1 MKEKSRVLVHATHRY
16 PKDDLAA
23 MAKIAAK
30 MKSPV
35 RLKTADMFR
44 MAVKEFIAKYWK

>member
-1 MKEKSRVLVHATHRY
+1 MKEKSKVLVHATHRY
-16 PKDDLAA
+16 PKEDLER

-30 MKSPV
+30 IKSPV
-35 RLKTADMFR
+35 ALSTADMFR